1 MGLDTVELVID
12 IENEF
17 SIEISDKD
25 AETLGIVGDIA
36 RYVEAQTK
44 NTHHAVTFDMALRK
58 IIEILE
64 SQYGIPQGKVNSM
77 SHVVFD
83 LGLD

>member
-1 MGLDTVELVID
+1 MGLDTVELVLD
-12 IENEF
+12 IEKEF
-17 SIEISDKD
+17 SIEIPDKD

-36 RYVEAQTK
+36 RYVEEKSKGTG
-44 NTHHAVTFDMALRK
+44 NAVTFEVALRR
-58 IIEILE
+58 IIKILE
-64 SQYGIPQGKVNSM
+64 SQYGIPQGKINSI